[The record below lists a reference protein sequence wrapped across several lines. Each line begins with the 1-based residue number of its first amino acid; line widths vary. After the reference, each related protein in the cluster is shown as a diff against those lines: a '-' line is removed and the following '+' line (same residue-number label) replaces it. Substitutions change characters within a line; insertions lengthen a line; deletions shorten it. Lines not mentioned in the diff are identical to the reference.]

1 MCFEVADMLINSFK
15 KRCGIGRIVI
25 RDPVEY

>member
-1 MCFEVADMLINSFK
+1 MGFEVADTLVEFFN
-15 KRCGIGRIVI
+15 KRCSIGWTVI